1 MDENEAVHSRADDPK
16 GNSSDSVRRRGVHR
30 HSASLP
36 TTTLS
41 KLVMKS
47 MKEMPPPKERWRRRG
62 SSVGLLV
69 DTLASLAL
77 WWGQSVNGFNYVC
90 ATV

>member
-1 MDENEAVHSRADDPK
+1 MDEDQAALSKADYPK
-16 GNSSDSVRRRGVHR
+16 VNSSDSVRQRGVHR

-36 TTTLS
+36 TTTLY

-47 MKEMPPPKERWRRRG
+47 MKEMPPPKERWRGRG

-69 DTLASLAL
+69 ETLASLDMGWDL
-77 WWGQSVNGFNYVC
+77 SVNG
-90 ATV
+90 